1 MNSAKVIEVA
11 ETYLALFA
19 EKKTVPKCFDS
30 DAYFPSYEQK
40 LSHLAWMCSEI
51 KKFAETKQQ
60 KELEKAFRWLG
71 FVQGVLW
78 DLQWRSIGAMRT
90 DNR

>member
-1 MNSAKVIEVA
+1 MNAEKVIAVA
-11 ETYLALFA
+11 DTYLTLLA

-40 LSHLAWMCSEI
+40 LSHLAWMCAEI
-51 KKFAETKQQ
+51 KRFAETNQQ

-78 DLQWRSIGAMRT
+78 DLPWRSIGTMRA